1 MAELSSP
8 VRNISDTA
16 LWAAYFRANESK
28 RPDALY
34 RDPYAEKLAGAR
46 GTQIANTLPD
56 GNKHSWAWVTRTFLF
71 DQFISKEIENGTELV
86 VNLAAGLD
94 ARPYRMP
101 LNPSLQW
108 VEVDLPDIL
117 AYKQDILAKD
127 TPKCRL
133 ERIALDLSNIDRRKD
148 LFVDLNQRASK
159 ITVITEGLLI
169 YLAADDVSLLAKD
182 LAANQHF
189 QTWILDVV
197 SPGLLKMMQKSA
209 GKALTEV
216 GAPFR
221 FAPPEGPE
229 FFAPRGWFPET
240 VEGLLKVASRFKRPP
255 LFLRLLSKL
264 PENKGPQ
271 SDRPWSGVCVLR
283 SRHSSK

>member
-1 MAELSSP
+1 MPEPPGA

-46 GTQIANTLPD
+46 GAQIANTLPD
-56 GNKHSWAWVTRTFLF
+56 GNKHNWAWVTRTYLF
-71 DQFISKEIENGTELV
+71 DQFISQEIENGTELV

-94 ARPYRMP
+94 ARPYRTP

-117 AYKQDILAKD
+117 AYKQEILAKD

-133 ERIALDLSNIDRRKD
+133 ERIALDLSDIDGRKD
-148 LFVDLNQRASK
+148 LFAALNQRASR
-159 ITVITEGLLI
+159 ITVIAEGLLI
-169 YLAADDVSLLAKD
+169 YLAADEVSSLARD

-189 QTWILDVV
+189 QAWILDIA

-209 GKALTEV
+209 GKTLTEV

-221 FAPPEGPE
+221 FGPPEGPE
-229 FFAPRGWFPET
+229 FFVPYGWCPET

-255 LFLRLLSKL
+255 FFLRLLSKL
-264 PENKGPQ
+264 PESKGQ
-271 SDRPWSGVCVLR
+271 QNDRPWSGVCVLR
-283 SRHSSK
+283 RRQS

>member
-1 MAELSSP
+1 
-8 VRNISDTA
+8 
-16 LWAAYFRANESK
+16 
-28 RPDALY
+28 
-34 RDPYAEKLAGAR
+34 
-46 GTQIANTLPD
+46 
-56 GNKHSWAWVTRTFLF
+56 
-71 DQFISKEIENGTELV
+71 
-86 VNLAAGLD
+86 
-94 ARPYRMP
+94 MP
-101 LNPSLQW
+101 LKASLQW

-117 AYKQDILAKD
+117 AYKEEILAKD
-127 TPKCRL
+127 TPNCRL

-169 YLAADDVSLLAKD
+169 YLAADEVSLLAND

-189 QTWILDVV
+189 QSWILDVV

-229 FFAPRGWFPET
+229 FFTPSGWFPET

-264 PENKGPQ
+264 PENKGAQ
-271 SDRPWSGVCVLR
+271 NDRPWSGVCVLR

>member
-1 MAELSSP
+1 MADPSGL

-16 LWAAYFRANESK
+16 LWAAHFRANESK
-28 RPDALY
+28 RADALY

-56 GNKHSWAWVTRTFLF
+56 GNKHSWAWVTRTYLF
-71 DQFISKEIENGTELV
+71 DKFIAREIESGTEMV
-86 VNLAAGLD
+86 INLAAGLD

-108 VEVDLPDIL
+108 IEVDLPDIL

-133 ERIALDLSNIDRRKD
+133 ERIALDLSNVSGRKD
-148 LFVDLNQRASK
+148 LFVDLNQRASR

-169 YLAADDVSLLAKD
+169 YLAADQVSLLARD
-182 LAANQHF
+182 LAENQHF
-189 QTWILDVV
+189 QTWILDIA

-209 GKALTEV
+209 GKTLTEV

-229 FFAPRGWFPET
+229 FFAPCGWFPET

-271 SDRPWSGVCVLR
+271 NDRPWSGVCVLR
-283 SRHSSK
+283 SRHS